1 MAAALAHVWLG
12 VSYILPFHAILFSV
26 DVVGPRALFVFSTC
40 YFGPCLAACFVLAA
54 APGPLRVAPPSLR
67 VLIAYALFA
76 VALLTFGGLVYMSPG
91 PPLWLYGFVVAWVGA
106 LDGVAQSTMLS
117 LASTQAPVRVRQ
129 MLLGNAVA
137 GVAVGC
143 LKMAVK
149 VRSTTTALVQC
160 S

>member
-12 VSYILPFHAILFSV
+12 VSYVLPFHAILFSV
-26 DVVGPRALFVFSTC
+26 DVVGPRALFLFSTC

-54 APGPLRVAPPSLR
+54 VPGPLRVAPPSLR
-67 VLIAYALFA
+67 VLIAYVLFA
-76 VALLTFGGLVYMSPG
+76 VALLTFGGLLQSPG
-91 PPLWLYGFVVAWVGA
+91 TPLWLYGFVVAWVGA

-117 LASTQAPVRVRQ
+117 LASTQAPARVRQ

-149 VRSTTTALVQC
+149 VTTRTALSC